1 MPTSGL
7 IVLAPITPGREAQLR
22 QALNAVGNDVN
33 GRRMAAPRPHL
44 DFPGSRTVHFA
55 RLAVCDDPDRGPG
68 RQRLLLATDFDG
80 GWEAHVNE
88 LWRITSDPDAIWGC
102 CEGYEGDASFARFIR
117 EREVRPEVHYIAYPD
132 RSVEDIRSGARMR
145 QQLEAWLHTP
155 EAHALARSVGRLDPA
170 SLASQAAHAVE
181 GIAGVA
187 SQTAV
192 DAARMAA
199 AGVDV
204 LGVMARLGPLNT
216 LGAARRVNATI
227 DRVPWIR
234 AFNLLTLNS
243 APAPKHRYSTA
254 PMDTSADCIPAEPGD
269 EVVTR
274 PAWSDVPGEDLVS
287 QNQLTLITVVRQGE
301 VQRLRAVLAVI
312 DLYSRRLTEPGSL
325 VGISTIHT
333 VRWALIDGGRRFLML
348 SNYDGTWESYI
359 DEFAEL
365 ILSGLNAL
373 WDTSLGFPE
382 AGAQDVA
389 ALKHFLRCHQVPA
402 NVFYSAYPATT
413 VININDNDRA
423 LKHLRRRLADLAD
436 GAPHT

>member
-1 MPTSGL
+1 MPTRGL
-7 IVLAPITPGREAQLR
+7 IVLAPIAPGREAHLR
-22 QALNAVGNDVN
+22 EVLNAIGNDVN
-33 GRRMAAPRPHL
+33 GRRIDAPRPHI

-55 RLAVCDDPDRGPG
+55 RLAICDDPDRGPG
-68 RQRLLLATDFDG
+68 RKRLLLATDFDG
-80 GWEAHVNE
+80 GWETHVNE
-88 LWRITSDPDAIWGC
+88 LQSITSGADAIWGC
-102 CEGYEGDASFARFIR
+102 CEGYEDKASFARFMR
-117 EREVRPEVHYIAYPD
+117 EREVHPEVHYVAYPGRTVD
-132 RSVEDIRSGARMR
+132 EIRDGTHMR
-145 QQLEAWLHTP
+145 QRLEAWLHTP
-155 EAHALARSVGRLDPA
+155 EAQALARSVGRLEPA
-170 SLASQAAHAVE
+170 SLVSQTAHAVE
-181 GIAGVA
+181 GLAG
-187 SQTAV
+187 TAGQMAG
-192 DAARMAA
+192 DAARFAA
-199 AGVDV
+199 AGIDV

-216 LGAARRVNATI
+216 LGAARRINATI

-254 PMDTSADCIPAEPGD
+254 PPDTSADCSPAEPGD
-269 EVVTR
+269 EVV
-274 PAWSDVPGEDLVS
+274 PQSAWSGVPGEDLVS

-301 VQRLRAVLAVI
+301 VERLKAVLAVI
-312 DLYSRRLTEPGSL
+312 DLYARRLTAPGSL

-382 AGAQDVA
+382 SGAQDVA

-402 NVFYSAYPATT
+402 NLFYSAYPATT
-413 VININDNDRA
+413 VININDNERV
-423 LKHLRRRLADLAD
+423 LRHMRRHLADLAE